1 VRITVSLLF
10 VIIILVQYF
19 TKTWI
24 ILSFKMNQDYI
35 AKVLCINKNKPQ
47 LHCDGKCILM
57 LKIRANEEN
66 QQKKMPQV
74 LKIQNEISYCLQ
86 ILNPHQVINLVAE
99 MNQNLIDGHQNL
111 YKTSFEKSIFRP
123 PQSGPLNKFS

>member
-1 VRITVSLLF
+1 
-10 VIIILVQYF
+10 
-19 TKTWI
+19 
-24 ILSFKMNQDYI
+24 M
-35 AKVLCINKNKPQ
+35 
-47 LHCDGKCILM
+47 HCDGKCILM

-123 PQSGPLNKFS
+123 PQSGQLNKFS

>member
-1 VRITVSLLF
+1 
-10 VIIILVQYF
+10 
-19 TKTWI
+19 
-24 ILSFKMNQDYI
+24 M
-35 AKVLCINKNKPQ
+35 
-47 LHCDGKCILM
+47 HCDGKCILM

-99 MNQNLIDGHQNL
+99 MYQNLIDL